1 MHDKHILH
9 PQLRHGFSPTSYS
22 WPGKHSDAYDKTQVS
37 FFLPKIHGF
46 FFELILV
53 PDRYSV
59 GHLVVDSLA
68 SHFGIKLTNEFGGY
82 FGQGNVLIGETEL
95 SLNLFKSSP

>member
-1 MHDKHILH
+1 MAF
-9 PQLRHGFSPTSYS
+9 PQLLIVGLGNTPMPMTRHRYL
-22 WPGKHSDAYDKTQVS
+22 
-37 FFLPKIHGF
+37 FLFTKFMVF

-82 FGQGNVLIGETEL
+82 FGQGNILIGETEL